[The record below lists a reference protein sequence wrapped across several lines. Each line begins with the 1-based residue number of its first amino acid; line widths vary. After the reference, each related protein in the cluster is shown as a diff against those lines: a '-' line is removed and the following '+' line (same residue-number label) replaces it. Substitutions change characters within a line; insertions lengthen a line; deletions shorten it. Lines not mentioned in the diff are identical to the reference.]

1 MNNQCV
7 SCNKECDGFCE
18 NCEAPLCYGCDS
30 MKYHDVLTCKDEAS
44 CNVRCGENEIRGEK

>member
-1 MNNQCV
+1 MSKPCTYCGYY
-7 SCNKECDGFCE
+7 SDGICE

-44 CNVRCGENEIRGEK
+44 CNVRCGENERRGEK